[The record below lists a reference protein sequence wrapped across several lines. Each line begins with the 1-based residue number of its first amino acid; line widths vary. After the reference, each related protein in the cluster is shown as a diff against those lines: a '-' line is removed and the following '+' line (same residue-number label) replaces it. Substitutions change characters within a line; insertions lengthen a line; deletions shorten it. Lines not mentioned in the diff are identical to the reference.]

1 MSGAARDWLQ
11 QEQAGSEAAQGW
23 PPTHCNRPSCKR
35 QQPLQQHLQR
45 ALLTLLLMMACSSPC
60 TPNSSSSSSSSSS
73 WRVPGL
79 LLAVTAQQ
87 AMPFVGNG
95 DSPPA
100 VPVEVHVT
108 TYLDR
113 LLNVDDK
120 TYEFQKH
127 LPQLLQ
133 QQLGCHRC
141 INSSSRHTFAQQQ
154 QQQQRD
160 ALTVAPHRQRRV
172 SPVQLSR
179 LVLQLL
185 LALLLLL
192 LPAPG
197 LAQQPMPFQG
207 QGDAAPA
214 VPTEVHVSMFVDR
227 LLGVDD
233 RDYSFQAVVWF
244 YLSWRDPRVR
254 GQIAENTAK
263 LTEPNSTYSCEL
275 PCQSNQ
281 KAISGGCCDGV
292 WMPYIAFSN
301 LKWLPQDRVLRYGFG
316 AIPGTDAVFQ
326 WRSVHATFYTPMDLR
341 AFPFDRQQLLIQ
353 MEVPQARSGWSGGL
367 VTLLPSTTGKALF
380 TAKTRGDDVSGWGV
394 VDVRL
399 LPFEYPLCQATM
411 AGALGPS
418 AGADPAP
425 VVPQYMWQSQARGN
439 AEECSAV
446 LMSDKQRG
454 RASPFWRHPLAN
466 AANVPEMPVLVSGL
480 NCVIVVQR
488 FTTRWVLSAVFPIMA
503 TTWLGFLVFFL
514 PKDDMNGRAGS
525 IVALFLALAAIQF
538 VVDSDVPSSSYVTP
552 LQQLTLAS
560 YLSLILVG
568 LECVGIWWVTTY
580 HAEKLRRNRHVQAQ
594 QQYQEKLTAVRE
606 ALDAWLA
613 KAQAGYRRISA
624 PSGSSSSNLQRGASR
639 SGSSSLRKAVS
650 RTASKAARGL
660 GLVGVGRA
668 HSKRSSSSTS
678 GEVYGERLSA
688 GGGVERL
695 GSRDHSVAAAA
706 AGPVAEGNEAGERPP
721 AAAAA
726 SSGEVA
732 VRSGSGAAGDSSSR
746 RWGSGALRA
755 AQASAS
761 NRDGSSSAA
770 EAAANAGTASGAA
783 AAGVAAAEDAA
794 AGEVRLLVAPD
805 AAVAATAAGHASSS
819 PDKQLPQQQ
828 LAGLPMQS
836 AESRALSEAAAAA
849 ALAAAALAESQ
860 VAAAAAA
867 GPPQHRI
874 GPLRF
879 MVQPSSRRASEPGPV
894 PLQQQQTTAAAGGGD
909 VSGNRGPDSNPGL
922 HKRRQQQQQQ
932 QADMS
937 DVLPYEVRQPSTAGG
952 VGQVVQDLMGA
963 AQGSRQAGAAATAG
977 AAAAAGG
984 AAEGEA
990 AGQPP
995 PTSWLRKWHVF
1006 LSSVAN
1012 DDAFA
1017 DRVAHLANKWCAI
1030 SQLLMYNVAAIL
1042 IFAINSWVYRI
1053 E

>member
-1 MSGAARDWLQ
+1 
-11 QEQAGSEAAQGW
+11 
-23 PPTHCNRPSCKR
+23 
-35 QQPLQQHLQR
+35 
-45 ALLTLLLMMACSSPC
+45 
-60 TPNSSSSSSSSSS
+60 
-73 WRVPGL
+73 
-79 LLAVTAQQ
+79 
-87 AMPFVGNG
+87 
-95 DSPPA
+95 
-100 VPVEVHVT
+100 
-108 TYLDR
+108 
-113 LLNVDDK
+113 
-120 TYEFQKH
+120 
-127 LPQLLQ
+127 
-133 QQLGCHRC
+133 
-141 INSSSRHTFAQQQ
+141 
-154 QQQQRD
+154 
-160 ALTVAPHRQRRV
+160 
-172 SPVQLSR
+172 
-179 LVLQLL
+179 
-185 LALLLLL
+185 
-192 LPAPG
+192 
-197 LAQQPMPFQG
+197 
-207 QGDAAPA
+207 
-214 VPTEVHVSMFVDR
+214 MFVDR

-316 AIPGTDAVFQ
+316 AIPGSDAVFQ

-425 VVPQYMWQSQARGN
+425 VVPQYMWQSQVGEARGN
-439 AEECSAV
+439 AEECLAV
-446 LMSDKQRG
+446 LMSDEQRG

-466 AANVPEMPVLVSGL
+466 AANVPEMPVPVSGL

-660 GLVGVGRA
+660 GLVGVGQA
-668 HSKRSSSSTS
+668 HSKRSSSSMS

-695 GSRDHSVAAAA
+695 GSRDHS
-706 AGPVAEGNEAGERPP
+706 
-721 AAAAA
+721 
-726 SSGEVA
+726 
-732 VRSGSGAAGDSSSR
+732 
-746 RWGSGALRA
+746 
-755 AQASAS
+755 
-761 NRDGSSSAA
+761 
-770 EAAANAGTASGAA
+770 
-783 AAGVAAAEDAA
+783 
-794 AGEVRLLVAPD
+794 
-805 AAVAATAAGHASSS
+805 
-819 PDKQLPQQQ
+819 
-828 LAGLPMQS
+828 
-836 AESRALSEAAAAA
+836 
-849 ALAAAALAESQ
+849 
-860 VAAAAAA
+860 
-867 GPPQHRI
+867 
-874 GPLRF
+874 
-879 MVQPSSRRASEPGPV
+879 
-894 PLQQQQTTAAAGGGD
+894 
-909 VSGNRGPDSNPGL
+909 
-922 HKRRQQQQQQ
+922 
-932 QADMS
+932 
-937 DVLPYEVRQPSTAGG
+937 
-952 VGQVVQDLMGA
+952 
-963 AQGSRQAGAAATAG
+963 GSRQAGAAATAG